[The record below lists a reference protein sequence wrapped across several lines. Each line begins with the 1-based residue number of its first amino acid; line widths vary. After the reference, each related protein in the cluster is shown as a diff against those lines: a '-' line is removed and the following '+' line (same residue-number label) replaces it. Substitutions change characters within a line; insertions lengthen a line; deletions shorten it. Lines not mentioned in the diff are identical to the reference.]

1 LVYRERDELLRHY
14 QTPTLPKEQ
23 AMYSRKEVN
32 RLVGYLS
39 VAFALVL
46 IVTTHLAHS
55 IGVRQGEGN
64 VVRTL
69 FDMGGKP

>member
-1 LVYRERDELLRHY
+1 
-14 QTPTLPKEQ
+14 
-23 AMYSRKEVN
+23 MYSRKEVN

-69 FDMGGKP
+69 FDMGEGP